1 MGYVRSQMR
10 IALYPF
16 APPSV
21 LPDISPS
28 RGEIGWHRGLRLTF
42 GIVEKGSQG
51 CGRLISP
58 LEGEMSGRTEGV
70 RRSRRR
76 EGVHRNN
83 ELQANPPP
91 TLDQASRPL
100 ACPAEPSCASGVRA

>member
-42 GIVEKGSQG
+42 GIAEKGAKSAAG
-51 CGRLISP
+51 
-58 LEGEMSGRTEGV
+58 
-70 RRSRRR
+70 
-76 EGVHRNN
+76 
-83 ELQANPPP
+83 
-91 TLDQASRPL
+91 
-100 ACPAEPSCASGVRA
+100 